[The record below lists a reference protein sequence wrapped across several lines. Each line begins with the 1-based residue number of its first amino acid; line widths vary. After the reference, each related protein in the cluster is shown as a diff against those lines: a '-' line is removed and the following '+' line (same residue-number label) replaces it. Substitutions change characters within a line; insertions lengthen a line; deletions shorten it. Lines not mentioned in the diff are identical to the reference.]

1 MLTFMYVFCSPGGR
15 GNDKLTPVLFSV
27 NHATEQSN
35 NKQKVEADLKSGKN
49 AVKSPVNFLSGG
61 DVSTGSGTSTS
72 SSSSSS
78 KNSTAIQSPSSLL
91 SALRNENRNNEES
104 ARDIIELSI
113 NPDKEKEKKRQQP
126 VVSDV
131 NNSNSTSSS
140 SSSHRIDK
148 TASGIKKGFLESS
161 QMKDKSIYPESGSAE
176 GTGGAKGGSL
186 ARVMDKCRVINMADM
201 TSTGPSQSQS
211 QSHSVNSNSKSIGS
225 SNQSILVSEV
235 SQFSL
240 NGMGWDGMGF
250 SCSCSCSSKCC

>member
-211 QSHSVNSNSKSIGS
+211 HPVNSNSKSSGS

-240 NGMGWDGMGF
+240 NGMGWDGILMF
-250 SCSCSCSSKCC
+250 LFLFLFE